1 MIKKYLI
8 YFFALFCCFFT
19 VSCKEKTK
27 NQDVLMVGINAEYPP
42 FEYYEGGNIVG
53 IEIDM
58 IDILGKKLNKQVII
72 EDMKFNTLMTALLSK
87 KIDLIIAGLAIT
99 DERKQ
104 QFDFSDPYYDNT
116 IVLVVK
122 NDNDSIKTVDDL
134 KGKKIGAQLGTLCDN
149 YASTIEGAEV
159 SKYDTPATAIINL
172 KAGKVDV
179 IVADKPVVKQLLMT
193 NDNCKIVDNIE
204 IKTVPYGIAINKGND
219 ELLAQINQALKEMK
233 ESGELDAIINKHMK
247 KSIDDDKNSITEEV
261 SDNQDATEVVVDIE
275 NK

>member
-1 MIKKYLI
+1 MIKKYFI
-8 YFFALFCCFFT
+8 FFCILFCCFFI
-19 VSCKEKTK
+19 VSCKEKTN
-27 NQDVLMVGINAEYPP
+27 NQDVLVIGINAEYPP
-42 FEYYEGGNIVG
+42 FEYYDGEKIVG

-58 IDILGKKLNKQVII
+58 IDILSKKLNKKVVI

-122 NDNDSIKTVDDL
+122 DDNDSIKTVNDL

-149 YASTIEGAEV
+149 YASTIEDAEV
-159 SKYDTPATAIINL
+159 SKYDTPATAIMNL

-179 IVADKPVVKQLLMT
+179 VVTDKPVVKQLLLT
-193 NDNCKIVDNIE
+193 NDGCKIVENVE

-219 ELLAQINQALKEMK
+219 ELLTQINQAIKEMK
-233 ESGELDAIINKHMK
+233 ESGELDKIFNKYFNTTMV
-247 KSIDDDKNSITEEV
+247 NE
-261 SDNQDATEVVVDIE
+261 
-275 NK
+275 